1 MLYKCGNACYK
12 PSNYTVTN
20 HTVLALFL
28 FRFLVFRFAKISSK
42 LGLDCGME
50 TCPKIDLCKPATC
63 HSRVIKLATVS
74 RLDLCLLV
82 MRRERNS
89 IHREIPGSS
98 SYFVDTKVKPD

>member
-1 MLYKCGNACYK
+1 MLYECGKARYK

-20 HTVLALFL
+20 HTVPALFL
-28 FRFLVFRFAKISSK
+28 ISFLVFRIAKISSK

-63 HSRVIKLATVS
+63 HSRVIKLAIIS

-82 MRRERNS
+82 TRNS
-89 IHREIPGSS
+89 IHREIPGPS

>member
-1 MLYKCGNACYK
+1 MLYECGKARYK

-20 HTVLALFL
+20 HTVPALFL
-28 FRFLVFRFAKISSK
+28 ISFLVFSIAKISSK

-50 TCPKIDLCKPATC
+50 TCPKIDLCTATC
-63 HSRVIKLATVS
+63 HSRVIKLAIVS

-89 IHREIPGSS
+89 IHREIPGPT
-98 SYFVDTKVKPD
+98 SYFIDTKGKHE